1 MVHIIWKTFR
11 CISFDLSLHVP
22 CEFMQNDEFA
32 VDDIVLLVECGAV
45 PAVLGLLSK
54 VLLDGKCV
62 VRTAVEKM
70 SAAVNLAVNTG
81 DAYKSFA

>member
-1 MVHIIWKTFR
+1 
-11 CISFDLSLHVP
+11 
-22 CEFMQNDEFA
+22 MQNDEFA

-81 DAYKSFA
+81 DAYKSFAWLSSLMMLLAVISATVLIADTN